1 MQILSILLESRNL
14 SPRSRPFLAG
24 LSDFRFQVLLQRRPI
39 PLVPSSTETP
49 YQRDKVFFDANN
61 HRGVNFDISTDA
73 GFSQIHYQILELVQ
87 VVRFKGKHKVF
98 IMNSK

>member
-1 MQILSILLESRNL
+1 MQILSILPYSRNL
-14 SPRSRPFLAG
+14 FLKSLPYSAG
-24 LSDFRFQVLLQRRPI
+24 LSDFRFQVLLQQWPI
-39 PLVPSSTETP
+39 PLMPSSTETP

-61 HRGVNFDISTDA
+61 HRGVNLDISTDA

-87 VVRFKGKHKVF
+87 VISFKGKHKVF